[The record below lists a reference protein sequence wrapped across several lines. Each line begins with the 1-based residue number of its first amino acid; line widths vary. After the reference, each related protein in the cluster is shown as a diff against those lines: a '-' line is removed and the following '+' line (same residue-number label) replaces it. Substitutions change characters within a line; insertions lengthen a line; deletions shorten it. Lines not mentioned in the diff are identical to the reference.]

1 MDLFKRRTAATR
13 SLRYVAPVLAIA
25 ALGLSAC
32 SNGEVASD
40 TPGTVP
46 PVWTGEADPS
56 AAAVA
61 GDGRAESGS
70 EGSSE
75 NMIEGVLRNASG
87 AEVGTVSFAS
97 EGEKLTVTAEVEN
110 MTPGFHGFHVHTV
123 GACEPN
129 SVAPTG
135 GEPGNF
141 LSAGGHLQVDGRT
154 EHPSS
159 GDLSSIQVGEDGMGR
174 LVTTTDAITLDDL
187 RAGGAGTSVIVHEG
201 ADNFA
206 NIPPRYTLPDG
217 AAVPDMATL
226 MTGDAGARAAC
237 AVLK

>member
-1 MDLFKRRTAATR
+1 MDMFKRRTAATR
-13 SLRYVAPVLAIA
+13 SLRYVVPVLAIA

-32 SNGEVASD
+32 SNGEVRSD
-40 TPGTVP
+40 APGTVP
-46 PVWTGEADPS
+46 PVWTGESDP
-56 AAAVA
+56 AAAAGA

-70 EGSSE
+70 ADS
-75 NMIEGVLRNASG
+75 IEGTLRNASG
-87 AEVGTVSFAS
+87 AEVGTVTFAS
-97 EGEKLTVTAEVEN
+97 EGDKLTVTAEVEDLA
-110 MTPGFHGFHVHTV
+110 PGFHGFHVHTV
-123 GACEPN
+123 AACEPN

-135 GEPGNF
+135 GEPGAF

-159 GDLSSIQVGEDGMGR
+159 GDLTSIQVGEDGTGR

-187 RAGGAGTSVIVHEG
+187 RADGAGTSVIVHEG

-206 NIPPRYTLPDG
+206 NIPPRYTLADG
-217 AAVPDMATL
+217 ASVPDMTTL

-237 AVLK
+237 AVLQ

>member
-1 MDLFKRRTAATR
+1 MDMFKRRTAATR
-13 SLRYVAPVLAIA
+13 SLRYAVPVLAIA

-46 PVWTGEADPS
+46 PVWTGESDPS
-56 AAAVA
+56 AAATA

-70 EGSSE
+70 SSE
-75 NMIEGVLRNASG
+75 ETIEGTLRNASG
-87 AEVGTVSFAS
+87 AEVGTVTFAA

-123 GACEPN
+123 AACEPN

-135 GEPGNF
+135 GEPGAF

-154 EHPSS
+154 EHPAS
-159 GDLSSIQVGEDGMGR
+159 GDLTSIQVGEDGTGR
-174 LVTTTDAITLDDL
+174 LVTTTDTITLDDL

-217 AAVPDMATL
+217 AAVPDMTTL

-237 AVLK
+237 AVLQ

>member
-1 MDLFKRRTAATR
+1 MDKFKRRTATTR

-32 SNGEVASD
+32 GNGEVASD
-40 TPGTVP
+40 VSGTVP
-46 PVWTGEADPS
+46 PVWTGEADP
-56 AAAVA
+56 AAGAVA

-70 EGSSE
+70 ADS
-75 NMIEGVLRNASG
+75 IEGTFRNAAG
-87 AEVGTVSFAS
+87 AEVGTVTFAS
-97 EGEKLTVTAEVEN
+97 EGDKLTVTAEVED
-110 MTPGFHGFHVHTV
+110 MTPGFHGFHIHTV
-123 GACEPN
+123 AACEPN

-135 GEPGNF
+135 GEPGAF

-154 EHPSS
+154 EYPAS
-159 GDLSSIQVGEDGMGR
+159 GDLTSIQVGEDGTGR

-187 RAGGAGTSVIVHEG
+187 RADGAGTAVMVHEG

-206 NIPPRYTLPDG
+206 NVPPRYTLPDG
-217 AAVPDMATL
+217 AAVPDMTTL

-237 AVLK
+237 AVLQ

>member
-1 MDLFKRRTAATR
+1 MDMFKRRTAATR
-13 SLRYVAPVLAIA
+13 SLRYAVPVLAIA

-46 PVWTGEADPS
+46 PVWTGESDPS
-56 AAAVA
+56 AAATA
-61 GDGRAESGS
+61 GDGRAESESGS
-70 EGSSE
+70 EE
-75 NMIEGVLRNASG
+75 TIEGTLRNASG
-87 AEVGTVSFAS
+87 AEVGTVMFAA

-123 GACEPN
+123 GVCEPN

-135 GEPGNF
+135 GEPGAF
-141 LSAGGHLQVDGRT
+141 LSSGGHLQVDGRT

-159 GDLSSIQVGEDGMGR
+159 GDLSSLQVGEDGTGR
-174 LVTTTDAITLDDL
+174 LVTTTDTITLDDL

-217 AAVPDMATL
+217 AAVPDMTTL

-237 AVLK
+237 AVLQ